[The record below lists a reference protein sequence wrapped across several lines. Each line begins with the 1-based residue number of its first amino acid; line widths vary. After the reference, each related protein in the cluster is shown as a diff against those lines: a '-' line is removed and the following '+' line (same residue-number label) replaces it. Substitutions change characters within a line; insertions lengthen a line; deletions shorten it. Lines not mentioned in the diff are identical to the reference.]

1 LLFAPGSA
9 LPFAMI
15 WCGFDPLHAGAV
27 IQVLMDIWGVI
38 VSCLVCQAILGDSSG
53 SAQAA

>member
-1 LLFAPGSA
+1 
-9 LPFAMI
+9 MI

-53 SAQAA
+53 SPQAA

>member
-1 LLFAPGSA
+1 
-9 LPFAMI
+9 MI

-38 VSCLVCQAILGDSSG
+38 VSCLVCQAILGDASG
-53 SAQAA
+53 TPPAA